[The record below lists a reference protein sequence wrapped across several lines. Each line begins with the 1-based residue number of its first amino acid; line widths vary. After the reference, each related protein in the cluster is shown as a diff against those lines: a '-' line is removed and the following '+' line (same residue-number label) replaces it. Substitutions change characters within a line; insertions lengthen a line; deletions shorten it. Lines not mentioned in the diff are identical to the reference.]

1 MADAVTS
8 EIIRETSDS
17 VLFTFTNI
25 SDGTGRSDLQVIDA
39 SDLTYKIV
47 KVTLD
52 GAPDTN
58 FCIGET
64 LTFSGTNL
72 KYAVVQDYVR
82 GASTV
87 NVYRVSS
94 GTDNTPIAMTN
105 GAVMAADETISG
117 SVSGTSSAAV
127 HGSTAAALVDPTFT
141 VRQVAWSC
149 SGMAIK
155 LEFDG
160 SDSEQ
165 MIGVYSGGG
174 RLDYRN
180 FMGGIPM
187 SASGN
192 SSDVLGDVQYSTV
205 GHSSGDTATLWVE
218 IGKGDSFN
226 TPNFEGNGNLGYA
239 HNRAAAQ
246 TRGYQ

>member
-25 SDGTGRSDLQVIDA
+25 SDGSGKSDLQVLDA

-47 KVTLD
+47 TVTLD

-72 KYAVVQDYVR
+72 KYAVVQDYTR

-105 GAVMAADETISG
+105 GAVMGTDETISG
-117 SVSGTSSAAV
+117 SVSGTSSAAC

-141 VRQVAWSC
+141 VRQVSWSC
-149 SGMAIK
+149 AGMSIK

-165 MIGVYSGGG
+165 MIGVYGGGG
-174 RLDYRN
+174 RLDYRHM
-180 FMGGIPM
+180 MGGIPM
-187 SASGN
+187 SAAGN
-192 SSDVLGDVQYSTV
+192 ASDVLGDVQYTTV
-205 GHSSGDTATLWVE
+205 RHTSGDTASVWVE
-218 IGKGDSFN
+218 LAKGDSFN